1 MWVKNCIR
9 HRLSLMGG
17 DSYRNALL
25 MIKGCYPQQRWSDC
39 VCTGG
44 KTRLRLLAEQTRQQR
59 NQGDAHQ
66 SNAAASHE
74 LFYPQIGVKPC
85 SMAGGGVSETIWNC
99 LKTAPAG
106 TGQPLTCSTSGMGLR
121 LKWISME
128 MCRVLSLSMCSWT
141 TISLIR
147 RFRVAASSSVMSA
160 YS

>member
-25 MIKGCYPQQRWSDC
+25 MIKSCYPQQRWSDC

-44 KTRLRLLAEQTRQQR
+44 KTRLRLLAEQTRQKR

-74 LFYPQIGVKPC
+74 LFYPQIGVGKRLD
-85 SMAGGGVSETIWNC
+85 GG
-99 LKTAPAG
+99 
-106 TGQPLTCSTSGMGLR
+106 R
-121 LKWISME
+121 R
-128 MCRVLSLSMCSWT
+128 RVKKYLWS
-141 TISLIR
+141 
-147 RFRVAASSSVMSA
+147 F
-160 YS
+160 

>member
-66 SNAAASHE
+66 SDTAASHE
-74 LFYPQIGVKPC
+74 LLH
-85 SMAGGGVSETIWNC
+85 A
-99 LKTAPAG
+99 
-106 TGQPLTCSTSGMGLR
+106 LR
-121 LKWISME
+121 LCLCEIKKQ
-128 MCRVLSLSMCSWT
+128 
-141 TISLIR
+141 
-147 RFRVAASSSVMSA
+147 
-160 YS
+160 

>member
-44 KTRLRLLAEQTRQQR
+44 KTRLWLLAEQTAQQR

-66 SNAAASHE
+66 SDTAASHE

-85 SMAGGGVSETIWNC
+85 SMAGGGVSKNIWNC
-99 LKTAPAG
+99 FRTAPEG

-121 LKWISME
+121 LK
-128 MCRVLSLSMCSWT
+128 
-141 TISLIR
+141 
-147 RFRVAASSSVMSA
+147 
-160 YS
+160 